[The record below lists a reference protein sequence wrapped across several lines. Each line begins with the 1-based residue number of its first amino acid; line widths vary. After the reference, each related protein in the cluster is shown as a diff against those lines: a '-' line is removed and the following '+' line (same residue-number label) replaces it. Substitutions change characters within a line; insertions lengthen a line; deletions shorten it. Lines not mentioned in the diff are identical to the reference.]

1 MYSVDDVAKV
11 VLTVSIMVVFTEV
24 AVSVFWNYMTGFDEK
39 RYKISKQGENFDSDL
54 YMQNLTRPT
63 DLPTPRRLSVI
74 PVGEDISEGHA
85 HQAVRSKTVKVHVYN
100 VSQPVTDGK
109 GIQCVQ
115 MRIGISYVYT
125 PICIYP
131 PKEDT
136 IISASL
142 ADGNPFQ
149 KELLEPFIKLLRKDP
164 TMHLID
170 IGANLGIWTLT
181 AAKLGRKVIAVEPY
195 PPTVARLHLS
205 IVKGHLESFVTIITD
220 PISDHHHNATLKMAE
235 KNMGGISLQKLRLR
249 TATRVSTITM
259 DDLVP
264 YLPRKMK
271 RAFIK
276 MDIESME
283 LRALSKCDKLLRAID
298 IPVIMFE
305 FFQYKNLLQR
315 KELRQFGLW
324 MKSMNYIPYNSLG
337 KNRERLGDVTTDRR
351 YRQISDLYLIKKESL
366 QKILRWTEG
375 EDIRV

>member
-1 MYSVDDVAKV
+1 MDTCFPV
-11 VLTVSIMVVFTEV
+11 
-24 AVSVFWNYMTGFDEK
+24 EK

-63 DLPTPRRLSVI
+63 VLPTPRRLSVI
-74 PVGEDISEGHA
+74 PVGEDISGGYA

-100 VSQPVTDGK
+100 ISQPVTDGK

-115 MRIGISYVYT
+115 MRIGISYVFT

-235 KNMGGISLQKLRLR
+235 KNIGGVSLQKLRFR
-249 TATRVSTITM
+249 TDTRVSTITM

-324 MKSMNYIPYNSLG
+324 MKAMNYIPYNSLG

-351 YRQISDLYLIKKESL
+351 YRQVSDLYLIKKESL